1 MHARFQNTPCTEN
14 VRYAALSFTNT
25 FEAAV
30 DVKYIAIYKYLIH
43 LAPPSPSLCFDA
55 LLLGPM

>member
-1 MHARFQNTPCTEN
+1 MHARFQNTPCAEN
-14 VRYAALSFTNT
+14 VRYAALSFMNT

-43 LAPPSPSLCFDA
+43 LAPPLPEP
-55 LLLGPM
+55 LL

>member
-1 MHARFQNTPCTEN
+1 MHARFQNTPCAEN
-14 VRYAALSFTNT
+14 VRYAALSFMNT

-43 LAPPSPSLCFDA
+43 LAPLPEP
-55 LLLGPM
+55 LL